1 MASAGAS
8 MDVDDH
14 DIEWPLSQMAVTVRE
29 AQKTCVRATLAVE
42 GKRPLAPSRRHI
54 RERARGRSALGRDCA
69 LSFDGSSLD
78 GC

>member
-42 GKRPLAPSRRHI
+42 GKRPLSPHPTAHQ
-54 RERARGRSALGRDCA
+54 GKGTWALGTRSRLCA
-69 LSFDGSSLD
+69 VF
-78 GC
+78 

>member
-1 MASAGAS
+1 VASAGAS

-14 DIEWPLSQMAVTVRE
+14 DIEWPLSQAVTVRE

-42 GKRPLAPSRRHI
+42 GKRPLAPSDGI

>member
-14 DIEWPLSQMAVTVRE
+14 DIEWPLSQAVTVRE

-42 GKRPLAPSRRHI
+42 GKRPLAPLPTAHQ
-54 RERARGRSALGRDCA
+54 GKGTWALGTRSRLCA
-69 LSFDGSSLD
+69 VF
-78 GC
+78 

>member
-42 GKRPLAPSRRHI
+42 GKRPLTPSDGI

-78 GC
+78 SC